1 MQYYIKYFKKKKFHT
16 NLQRSFSVTI
26 SRIESSGSM
35 RSAGK
40 PAGLEDN
47 KGHVGFMVVSV
58 ASWRALAAIRS
69 SSEAVL
75 GRGTLGLGDREPEIT
90 PSRSSLLECLISIAP
105 YLPVVVV
112 IVAPN
117 HYILDFSTTRLDGRP
132 LFLRPRCHDLDNPK
146 EPTTIQ
152 SLLLPFGLASSYYL
166 LFDSLENHDP
176 LIFISEI
183 FSLFRSSFSTSSH
196 LRVPFPLPRTRLP
209 IPSSFA
215 TNQNSYR
222 LLRSSSSLDIS
233 QRTISL

>member
-1 MQYYIKYFKKKKFHT
+1 MQYYTKYFKKEKFHT

-47 KGHVGFMVVSV
+47 KGHVGFMV

-112 IVAPN
+112 IVPPN
-117 HYILDFSTTRLDGRP
+117 HCILDFSTTRLDGRP

-196 LRVPFPLPRTRLP
+196 LRAPFPLPRTRLP